1 MIKFKLITAIVFSAI
16 IMLTGCSSASD
27 EQPAKEEII
36 VTLPTDLTDE
46 EMAIWETMPQV
57 VTMRIYSEEFDDAEE
72 TREILFI
79 EKNGAVRYFKL
90 ADYEK
95 FYKDYTA
102 ETELEW
108 AAQKFTEA
116 ENYEITGTVDVHK
129 LIEFYDTMSK
139 IDTSSKMDKVQH
151 PARFLCMEPKYE
163 YYYSIYGA
171 LENGKIIEFSEGYHY
186 GEDFYDDPY
195 GYEALRL
202 YLEVDPFKKSIRESL
217 EELD

>member
-1 MIKFKLITAIVFSAI
+1 MIKFKQITAIIFSAI
-16 IMLTGCSSASD
+16 IMLTGCSTAGD
-27 EQPAKEEII
+27 EQPAKEEIT
-36 VTLPTDLTDE
+36 VTIPTDLSEE

-57 VTMRIYSEEFDDAEE
+57 VTMRMYSEEFDDAEE

-108 AAQKFTEA
+108 VAQKFTEA

-129 LIEFYDTMSK
+129 FIEFYDTMSN
-139 IDTSSKMDKVQH
+139 IDTSSNMDIIQH
-151 PARFLCMEPKYE
+151 PVGFLNTEPPYE

-202 YLEVDPFKKSIRESL
+202 YLEVDPFKTPIRDFF
-217 EELD
+217 EEVD